1 MSLTRRPE
9 NHYGTGYNSSASD
22 NSEAT
27 HSGMRIMLS
36 VSSPISD
43 LIIFKYCLG
52 GAAERCH
59 LLKEIAISASEEQLE
74 TFAKQVSLFS
84 GCMHHW

>member
-1 MSLTRRPE
+1 MNLTRRPE

-27 HSGMRIMLS
+27 QSGLRI

-59 LLKEIAISASEEQLE
+59 LLKEIAVSASEEHIE
-74 TFAKQVSLFS
+74 NFAKQVSLFS
-84 GCMHHW
+84 GCVHHW